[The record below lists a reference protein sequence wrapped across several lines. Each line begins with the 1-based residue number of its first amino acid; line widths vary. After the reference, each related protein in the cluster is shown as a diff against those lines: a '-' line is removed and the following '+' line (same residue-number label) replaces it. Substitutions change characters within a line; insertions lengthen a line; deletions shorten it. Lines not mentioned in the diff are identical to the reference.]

1 MKIHPLIKF
10 LLTVLLFYTSG
21 GQAFAQAPGTPTEGL
36 PDRHET
42 ELARIISRTEIPI
55 QLTGSPDGR
64 WVAWRKSY
72 DTKNDTLRIQNTVKP
87 ARFFHRLHIRD
98 YGFMRDGEVWLIDKD
113 GQAEWFHLNTGK
125 SVRYIGVASVQ
136 YLPARDLLLLHHTQN
151 AGNRLVMLDRL
162 GRPVSTLEEVL
173 RYSVSPSGAVLA
185 VTGRK
190 GSTNRVLKT
199 DGTGTVKELFRTEK
213 EILGTLASADG
224 SGVVIVVADAGIRDA
239 VYVESAT
246 SKVHR
251 LSDLLPGPYKSVVP
265 ALTRGAR
272 GFTLKLIPSQT
283 AVQTELPDI
292 WYGSDRNLKK
302 KFYPDITR
310 TVIWDPR
317 SNSVQD
323 FGGHRY
329 SHSFGV
335 NNDRWF
341 LSFDETELQDYTE
354 LYPPLKIYRYHMA
367 AGSHTVLDTITRE
380 LFADPQGKWLL
391 SPVSG
396 PTPVNQFRDPQVKSW
411 NRYDTDSGKKTVL
424 QNSGLLSAY
433 FTGSGSILFDG
444 DGGIRSYHPDQNR
457 IKMIIPFAGCRVKIL
472 NGTSTALLQPFRFFT
487 PVVSEDRPL
496 LLEVTEKETGRVMYA
511 LSQRGVKTVIVPFT
525 ADRITD
531 FTFDAGLQ
539 RFSWIR
545 ENHNLPPVVETAA
558 RIGKIR
564 VLYASNTRNLQ
575 EAAVHMEITSYK
587 GVSGSGL
594 KGLLYR
600 PANYEPGKKYPVV
613 VHIYENQ
620 SRFANRFIAPTLK
633 ESLGFNIRTLTEK
646 GYFVYLPDID
656 YGDEGPGLSALYCV
670 NRALDAL
677 LAHPGVDARR
687 MALIGQSFG
696 GYETNLIATRSNRFA
711 AYISGTAPTDFVHNY
726 HSFNYN
732 YFKPTFW
739 RHETQQ
745 FRMGIP
751 FASDKQKYIVNSPLY
766 HAEKIQA
773 PMLLWTGVEDR
784 NVDWEEMRTFYN
796 ALRRNDKK
804 VIALFYKNNGHGM
817 QHEDAMID
825 LSKRILDW
833 LDYFLKGIP
842 SGWIG
847 KEMESQPVPDL
858 NRDAPPGRVVRI
870 SEDNNPA
877 SVVKTRIRSR
887 HAGRTHAGIARPGN
901 AAGLTMEI
909 ISYKGV
915 LGSDLKGLLYRPV
928 NYEHGKKY
936 PAVVHIYEDQSRFA
950 NRFIAPT
957 LKEPLGFNIR
967 TLTEKGYFVYLPDID
982 YGDEGPGL
990 SALHC
995 VNRAMDAL
1003 LEHPGVDARR
1013 MALIG
1018 QSFGGYE
1025 TNFIA
1030 THSKLFVTYISGN
1043 ARADLV
1049 HDYHTFNYNYFKPD
1063 FWRFETQQN
1072 RMRLP
1077 FAAAKQK
1084 YMDNSPLYQAEKIQ
1098 APMLLWTGEEDRNVD
1113 WEETRTFYNA
1123 LRRNDKKVI
1132 ALFYKNN
1139 GHGMQHEDAMINLS
1153 KHILDWLDYFLKGI
1167 PSQWIGKEM
1176 DRGSAPEIM
1185 TSGPE
1190 IKMQTLDS
1198 NSL

>member
-1 MKIHPLIKF
+1 MKKHLFIKF
-10 LLTVLLFYTSG
+10 LLIFLSYTAA
-21 GQAFAQAPGTPTEGL
+21 GQAIAQAPGTPTEGL

-72 DTKNDTLRIQNTVKP
+72 DTKNDTLRIQNTSKP

-98 YGFMRDGEVWLIDKD
+98 YGFMRVGEVRLLGKD
-113 GQAEWFHLNTGK
+113 GQAEWLNLNTGK
-125 SVRYIGVASVQ
+125 SVRYSGVASVQ
-136 YLPARDLLLLHHTQN
+136 YLPVRDLLLLHHTQN
-151 AGNRLVMLDRL
+151 AGNRLVMLDRS
-162 GRPVSTLEEVL
+162 GRSVSALKDVL
-173 RYSVSPSGAVLA
+173 RYSVTPSGAVLA

-190 GSTNRVLKT
+190 GSTNRVLQT

-213 EILGTLASADG
+213 EVLSSLASSDG

-246 SKVHR
+246 AKILR
-251 LSDLLPGPYKSVVP
+251 LSDLLPGPYKSIVP
-265 ALTRGAR
+265 APTRGAS

-302 KFYPDITR
+302 KFYPDITQ
-310 TVIWDPR
+310 TVIWDPA

-335 NNDRWF
+335 NNARWF
-341 LSFDETELQDYTE
+341 LSFDETALQDYTE
-354 LYPPLKIYRYHMA
+354 LYPPLKIYRYHMTT
-367 AGSHTVLDTITRE
+367 GSHTVLDTITRE

-391 SPVSG
+391 SPVPG
-396 PTPVNQFRDPQVKSW
+396 PTPVNEYSEPQVKSW

-424 QNSGLLSAY
+424 QSSGLLRPY
-433 FTGSGSILFDG
+433 FTGSGITLFDG

-457 IKMIIPFAGCRVKIL
+457 IKMIIPFAGCRVRIL
-472 NGTSTALLQPFRFFT
+472 NFTNTALLQPFRFFT

-511 LSQRGVKTVIVPFT
+511 LGQRGDTTVIVPFT
-525 ADRITD
+525 ADRITA

-545 ENHNLPPVVETAA
+545 ENHNLPPVVETAT
-558 RIGKIR
+558 RNGKIR
-564 VLYASNTRNLQ
+564 ALYASNTGTPQ
-575 EAAVHMEITSYK
+575 EAAMHMELTSYK

-594 KGLLYR
+594 QGLLYR

-656 YGDEGPGLSALYCV
+656 YGDEGPGLSALHCV

-677 LAHPGVDARR
+677 LEHPGVDVGR

-711 AYISGTAPTDFVHNY
+711 AYISGTAPADLVHNY

-751 FASDKQKYIVNSPLY
+751 FASDKQKYIANSPLY
-766 HAEKIQA
+766 RAEKIQA

-784 NVDWEEMRTFYN
+784 NVDWEDTRTFYN
-796 ALRRNDKK
+796 ALRRHDKK

-817 QHEDAMID
+817 EHENAMID

-833 LDYFLKGIP
+833 FDYFLKGIP
-842 SGWIG
+842 S
-847 KEMESQPVPDL
+847 D
-858 NRDAPPGRVVRI
+858 
-870 SEDNNPA
+870 
-877 SVVKTRIRSR
+877 
-887 HAGRTHAGIARPGN
+887 
-901 AAGLTMEI
+901 
-909 ISYKGV
+909 
-915 LGSDLKGLLYRPV
+915 
-928 NYEHGKKY
+928 
-936 PAVVHIYEDQSRFA
+936 
-950 NRFIAPT
+950 
-957 LKEPLGFNIR
+957 
-967 TLTEKGYFVYLPDID
+967 
-982 YGDEGPGL
+982 
-990 SALHC
+990 
-995 VNRAMDAL
+995 
-1003 LEHPGVDARR
+1003 
-1013 MALIG
+1013 
-1018 QSFGGYE
+1018 
-1025 TNFIA
+1025 
-1030 THSKLFVTYISGN
+1030 
-1043 ARADLV
+1043 
-1049 HDYHTFNYNYFKPD
+1049 
-1063 FWRFETQQN
+1063 
-1072 RMRLP
+1072 
-1077 FAAAKQK
+1077 
-1084 YMDNSPLYQAEKIQ
+1084 
-1098 APMLLWTGEEDRNVD
+1098 
-1113 WEETRTFYNA
+1113 
-1123 LRRNDKKVI
+1123 
-1132 ALFYKNN
+1132 
-1139 GHGMQHEDAMINLS
+1139 
-1153 KHILDWLDYFLKGI
+1153 
-1167 PSQWIGKEM
+1167 WIGKEM
-1176 DRGSAPEIM
+1176 DRDRAPEMM
-1185 TSGPE
+1185 TAGPRSK
-1190 IKMQTLDS
+1190 IQVLDS
-1198 NSL
+1198 TTL